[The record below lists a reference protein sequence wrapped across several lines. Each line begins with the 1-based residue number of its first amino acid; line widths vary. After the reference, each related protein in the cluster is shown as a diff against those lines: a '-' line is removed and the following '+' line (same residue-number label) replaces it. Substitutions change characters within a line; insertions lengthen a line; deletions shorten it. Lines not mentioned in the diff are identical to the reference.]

1 MGCKVLNKVYE
12 RGTFSVKHGYIKE
25 KGVGPQDGDSPYR
38 TLLSISPP
46 PEQKTV
52 TKVVCSAPSV
62 IFNVFSFCLF
72 CFSRKGSSVK
82 EIKGQK
88 ESLIL
93 GITKSLIMALGI
105 TKQGEVTFS

>member
-25 KGVGPQDGDSPYR
+25 KGVGPQDGVSPYR
-38 TLLSISPP
+38 TLLSIPP
-46 PEQKTV
+46 RPEQKTV

-105 TKQGEVTFS
+105 TKQSEVTFS